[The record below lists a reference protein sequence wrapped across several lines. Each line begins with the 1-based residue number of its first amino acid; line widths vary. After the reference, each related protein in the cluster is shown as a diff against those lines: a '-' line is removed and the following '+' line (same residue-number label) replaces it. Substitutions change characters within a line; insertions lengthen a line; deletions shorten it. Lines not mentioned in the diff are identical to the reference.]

1 MSHNSPLS
9 FFLKKIRETLR
20 EPGKA
25 DSDLRSLIEQT
36 ANFWE
41 EDQDHPEFARHGS
54 EMAFTLAAIAEN
66 VRDNA
71 IRKLA
76 LETLLDLGPMGE
88 ALALSFVEGRKAA
101 PDALNALF
109 STCSD
114 SARLLLLNRFFLL
127 PRPVDPRMVTWAFD
141 ALKAIQGE
149 NPEEALVFL
158 ETLSE
163 RGETAAYPVQREF
176 LRGRF
181 GVWLQKLLDLDLDEE
196 QIRYM
201 ARTAGLLESDAL
213 AGEMAMRLKKG
224 GEETL
229 VALLE
234 SMSRSG
240 SRQNPK
246 LIKAAT
252 LFLKHGSDRVRLC
265 ALRTMLRLRA
275 PGVVYG
281 FLYLHK
287 NASLRKKLY
296 PLLFKLQG
304 DQVAA
309 FLEKLDEP
317 ERKRV
322 LEILISMPARL
333 DPKGLVQALDN
344 PEKDGTNSKTGT
356 EALKK
361 FAASMKKWVPA
372 PYFKLPPFKR
382 QAPPEEETGLFSQ
395 VKEKLMGSGKA
406 AEESPGVQT
415 LRGLE
420 PGRTVKGQTA
430 KDANLSYF
438 EFSKAVFKN
447 VNFVNLDLRSCLFQE
462 VRFEKCTFKNVDFKG
477 SEFLKTVFQNC
488 DLTGCL
494 FPESMMKDTGFRGCT
509 LKDTH
514 FTAATLE
521 GLQTNGCLFTES
533 DFWGARVKGW
543 IGRACAFKAAQFSWA
558 VLTGVKLD
566 GIEFRDCLFEKTLFQ
581 DVSLQNAD
589 AAACFFSEC
598 LISGLETDEP
608 GFLAEEGRARL
619 KVLTDIAEKDLD
631 AVPSGPGAPE
641 AQSLMLQVLGRWS
654 FEKDAKERGRIF
666 LTHNQNRIRWAA
678 GKGGSAG
685 SDFLK
690 ILPDLLE
697 LGAKI
702 HKKGYSPATAC
713 AVSGHCSGYAARK
726 LLQKYVGRE
735 TLRKIRRETKLGNR
749 KAVPIEAVYSIG
761 SIGTIAQTGASD
773 LDIWVCCD
781 ETKTPEKDVG
791 ELKGKLSALES
802 WVGEVFGLEAHFFV
816 MGLKDIRENN
826 FGFSDKESAGS
837 TQGLLLKE
845 EFYRTVLLLA
855 GKKPFWWYVPVKTSD
870 SEYASSLAKL
880 QAAAFFPA
888 RAVVDLGHLG
898 HAPKEEFFGASLW
911 QIVKALKNPFKSVM
925 KFALLDKYFAAKE
938 TQLLICDRVK
948 ERLLL
953 GAKDLWDIDA
963 YALLF
968 REIFE
973 HYRKTGNKEGR
984 ELMRLAFLQK
994 TGFTASSR
1002 TTGIS
1007 REIKGGSF
1015 VEYFYPDSRARIAA
1029 DISPPPG
1036 SGPEKGLAGFSEMA
1050 AIGEKVSRF
1059 MFSTYEN
1066 IQDRIGQLD
1075 LDVFVT
1081 KEDQAKLG
1089 RKIFSRFSLGKDKVM
1104 RIPFVDSPRGLFKA
1118 LDFACESVPGTPMTW
1133 IAKGETA
1140 ISKGKKTDLEEIRRD
1155 KLPVRLL
1162 TWLVANHL
1170 YGPGLHVQGGTL
1182 QNPVSIDDVRE
1193 LLEAL
1198 HGFFPHEATFETDVE
1213 ENLRDEQAE
1222 RVFMVMNF
1230 AVPREDDRILD
1241 VNLIYSTNW
1250 GELFCAGASE
1260 ALPLLEKSPREFL
1273 KRNIGP
1279 KLSPEV
1285 QVEIFRPRRS
1295 LCPKVTM
1302 F

>member
-1 MSHNSPLS
+1 MSHNSPLP
-9 FFLKKIRETLR
+9 FFLKKIRGTLR
-20 EPGKA
+20 EPGKT
-25 DSDLRSLIEQT
+25 DSSLRSLIEQ
-36 ANFWE
+36 AADFWG
-41 EDQDHPEFARHGS
+41 EDQDDLEFTRYGS
-54 EMAFTLAAIAEN
+54 EMAFTLAAVIGD

-71 IRKLA
+71 VRKA
-76 LETLLDLGPMGE
+76 GLETLLDLGPVGE
-88 ALALSFVEGRKAA
+88 VLALSFIQERKVTGE
-101 PDALNALF
+101 ALNSLF
-109 STCSD
+109 SPCSE

-141 ALKAIQGE
+141 ALKSIQGE
-149 NPEEALVFL
+149 NPEEALIFL

-163 RGETAAYPVQREF
+163 RGEPVAYPVQREF

-213 AGEMAMRLKKG
+213 AQEMAMRLKKG
-224 GEETL
+224 GEQTL

-234 SMSRSG
+234 GIGGSG
-240 SRQNPK
+240 AKQNPR

-252 LFLKHGSDRVRLC
+252 LFLKHGSDHVRLC

-322 LEILISMPARL
+322 LNILFSMLARL
-333 DPKGLVQALDN
+333 DPKGLIQALDN
-344 PEKDGTNSKTGT
+344 PEKDTANNKAGT
-356 EALKK
+356 ETLKK
-361 FAASMKKWVPA
+361 FASSLKEWVPA
-372 PYFKLPPFKR
+372 PYFKTPPFKR
-382 QAPPEEETGLFSQ
+382 QAPPEEESGLFSQ

-406 AEESPGVQT
+406 AEESPGVRA
-415 LRGLE
+415 LRILK
-420 PGRTVKGQTA
+420 PGQTVKGQTA
-430 KDANLSYF
+430 KDGNLSYF

-447 VNFVNLDLRSCLFQE
+447 SNFINLDLHSCLFRE

-477 SEFLKTVFQNC
+477 SEFLNSVFQDC
-488 DLTGCL
+488 GLTNCL
-494 FPESMMKDTGFRGCT
+494 FSESLVKNTGFRGCT
-509 LKDTH
+509 LKGAH
-514 FTAATLE
+514 FAAATLE
-521 GLQTNGCLFTES
+521 DLQTNGCLFAES
-533 DFWGARVKGW
+533 DFWGASLKGW
-543 IGRACAFKAAQFSWA
+543 TGGACAFKAAQFSLST
-558 VLTGVKLD
+558 VTDVKLD
-566 GIEFRDCLFEKTLFQ
+566 GIEFKDCLFEKTMFQ
-581 DVSLQNAD
+581 NVSLQNAD
-589 AAACFFSEC
+589 AAACSFSEC
-598 LISGLETDEP
+598 LVSGLETDDPE
-608 GFLAEEGRARL
+608 FLAEQGRANL
-619 KVLTDIAEKDLD
+619 KLLTDMAEKDLD
-631 AVPSGPGAPE
+631 VVPSGLDAPE
-641 AQSLMLQVLGRWS
+641 TLSLMLQVLDRFL
-654 FEKDAKERGRIF
+654 FEKDAKERERIF
-666 LTHNQNRIRWAA
+666 LTHNQKRTRWAA
-678 GKGGSAG
+678 AKGGALG

-690 ILPDLLE
+690 IMPDLLE
-697 LGAKI
+697 LGAVV
-702 HKKGYSPATAC
+702 HKKGYSPAKAC
-713 AVSGHCSGYAARK
+713 AVSGYCPGHAANA

-735 TLRKIRRETKLGNR
+735 TLQKIQQEARQRGA

-761 SIGTIAQTGASD
+761 SIGTIAQTGTSD
-773 LDIWVCCD
+773 LDIWVCC
-781 ETKTPEKDVG
+781 EEAKTPEKDVG
-791 ELKGKLSALES
+791 ELKAKLSALEP
-802 WVGEVFGLEAHFFV
+802 WVGEVFGLEVHFFV

-845 EFYRTVLLLA
+845 EFYRTVVHLA
-855 GKKPFWWYVPVKTSD
+855 GKKPFWWYVPVKTTG
-870 SEYASSLAKL
+870 SEYSSSLAKL
-880 QAAAFFPA
+880 QTAAFFPA
-888 RAVVDLGHLG
+888 RDVVDLGHLER
-898 HAPKEEFFGASLW
+898 APKEEFFGASLW

-938 TQLLICDRVK
+938 TQSLVCDRIK
-948 ERLLL
+948 ERLLS
-953 GAKDLWDIDA
+953 GATDLWDVDA

-973 HYRKTGNKEGR
+973 HYQKTGNKEGR

-1015 VEYFYPDSRARIAA
+1015 VEYFYPDSGARIAA
-1029 DISPPPG
+1029 DISPAPG
-1036 SGPEKGLAGFSEMA
+1036 TALEQNQAGFSEMA
-1050 AIGEKVSRF
+1050 VTGEKVSRF

-1066 IQDRIGQLD
+1066 IQDRIGRLD
-1075 LDVFVT
+1075 LDVFVA

-1089 RKIFSRFSLGKDKVM
+1089 RKIFSRFSLGKDKIM
-1104 RIPFVDSPRGLFKA
+1104 RIPFVDSPKGLFKA
-1118 LDFACESVPGTPMTW
+1118 LDFSCEGMPGTPMTW
-1133 IAKGETA
+1133 IAKGEA
-1140 ISKGKKTDLEEIRRD
+1140 AVSKGKKTDLEEIRRD

-1170 YGPGLHVQGGTL
+1170 YHPGLHVQGGTL

-1193 LLEAL
+1193 LLRTL
-1198 HGFFPHEATFETDVE
+1198 HDFFPHEATFETDVE
-1213 ENLRDEQAE
+1213 ENLRDEQAV

-1250 GELFCAGASE
+1250 GELFCAKASE

-1273 KRNIGP
+1273 KQNIGP

-1285 QVEIFRPRRS
+1285 QVEIFKPRRS
-1295 LCPKVTM
+1295 LCPKVTI